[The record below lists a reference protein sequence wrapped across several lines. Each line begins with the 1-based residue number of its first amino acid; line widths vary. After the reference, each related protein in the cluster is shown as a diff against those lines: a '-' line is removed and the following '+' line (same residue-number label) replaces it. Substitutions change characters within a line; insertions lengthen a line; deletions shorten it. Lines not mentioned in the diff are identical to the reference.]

1 MAKSEVLTTRVTP
14 EIVALV
20 DRIAAEKDRSRAWV
34 IAWLVEQAALNHV
47 AFLDFVQV
55 GLDDIAAGRTVSHDD
70 MIARLRSRWSKK
82 KAA

>member
-1 MAKSEVLTTRVTP
+1 MAKSEVLTTRISPDVM
-14 EIVALV
+14 ALV
-20 DRIAAEKDRSRAWV
+20 DRIAVSKDRSRAWV
-34 IAWLVEQAALNHV
+34 TAWLVEKAATEQT

-70 MIARLRSRWSKK
+70 MVARLRSRWSTK

>member
-1 MAKSEVLTTRVTP
+1 MPKSEVLTTRVSP
-14 EIVALV
+14 EVMALV
-20 DRIAAEKDRSRAWV
+20 DRIAASKDRSRAWV
-34 IAWLVEQAALNHV
+34 AAWLIEKAATEHT

-70 MIARLRSRWSKK
+70 MMNRLRDRWSAK